1 MVAFFNFIV
10 ALAATALMVEAAPI
24 EKRQASGGGG
34 GACASYVI
42 INTRGTGE
50 MQGQSSGFRTMN
62 RNAMAKR
69 PGGSIY
75 NTVYSAGITQMSG
88 KGTADIVRK
97 VTSTLSSNPNTC
109 FILEGYS
116 QGAAATTNALPK
128 LTGNAFTAVKG
139 VFLIG
144 NPEHH
149 KGKACN
155 VDTKG
160 GKSTANVNG
169 MSAALGG
176 IPDNWVSK
184 TMDVCNYVSSLCTHI
199 QRTSYYIRKPS

>member
-1 MVAFFNFIV
+1 MVAFFNLVI
-10 ALAATALMVEAAPI
+10 ALVATAIAVEAAPI
-24 EKRQASGGGG
+24 DNTIEKRAGG
-34 GACASYVI
+34 CSSYVI

-62 RNAMAKR
+62 RKVMGQKS
-69 PGGSIY
+69 GGSIY

-88 KGTADIVRK
+88 RGTADIVRK
-97 VTSTLSSNPNTC
+97 VSSTLSSNPNTC

-128 LTGNAFTAVKG
+128 LTGKNFDAVKG

-144 NPEHH
+144 NPMHH

-160 GKSTANVNG
+160 GKSTMDVNG

-176 IPDNWVSK
+176 MPDNWVSK
-184 TMDVCNYVSSLCTHI
+184 TMDVCNYVSLLHSFH
-199 QRTSYYIRKPS
+199 

>member
-1 MVAFFNFIV
+1 MVAFSNLIV
-10 ALAATALMVEAAPI
+10 ALAATAMTVEAAPI
-24 EKRQASGGGG
+24 DTAIEKRAGG
-34 GACASYVI
+34 CSSYVI

-50 MQGQSSGFRTMN
+50 MQGQSAGFRKMN
-62 RNAMAKR
+62 SAVMSKKS
-69 PGGSIY
+69 GGAIY
-75 NTVYSAGITQMSG
+75 NTVYSAGVTQMSS

-97 VTSTLSSNPNTC
+97 VSSTLSSNPNTC

-128 LTGNAFTAVKG
+128 LTGASFDAVKG

-144 NPEHH
+144 NPMHH

-160 GKSTANVNG
+160 GKTTMNVNG

-176 IPDNWVSK
+176 GIPENWVSK
-184 TMDVCNYVSSLCTHI
+184 TMDVCNYVSLL
-199 QRTSYYIRKPS
+199 RAFL

>member
-1 MVAFFNFIV
+1 MVAFYNLIV
-10 ALAATALMVEAAPI
+10 ALVATALAVEAAPI
-24 EKRQASGGGG
+24 DDNNIEKRAGG
-34 GACASYVI
+34 CSSYVI

-50 MQGQSSGFRTMN
+50 MQGQSSGFRKMN
-62 RNAMAKR
+62 SAVMSKKS
-69 PGGSIY
+69 GGSIY
-75 NTVYSAGITQMSG
+75 NTVYSAGITQMSA

-97 VTSTLSSNPNTC
+97 VSSTLSSNPNTC

-116 QGAAATTNALPK
+116 QGAAATTNALSK
-128 LTGNAFTAVKG
+128 LTGKSFDAVKG

-144 NPEHH
+144 NPMHH

-160 GKSTANVNG
+160 GKSTMDVNG

-176 IPDNWVSK
+176 IPENWVSK
-184 TMDVCNYVSSLCTHI
+184 TMDVCNYVSLCVLSTEE
-199 QRTSYYIRKPS
+199 RARKTANPR

>member
-1 MVAFFNFIV
+1 MVAFFNLVV
-10 ALAATALMVEAAPI
+10 ALVATALAVEAAPI
-24 EKRQASGGGG
+24 DNTIEKRAGG
-34 GACASYVI
+34 CSSYVI

-62 RNAMAKR
+62 RNVMAKKS
-69 PGGSIY
+69 GGSIY
-75 NTVYSAGITQMSG
+75 NTVYSAGVTQMSS

-97 VTSTLSSNPNTC
+97 VSSTLSSNPNTC

-128 LTGNAFTAVKG
+128 LTGKSFDAVKG

-144 NPEHH
+144 NPMHH

-160 GKSTANVNG
+160 GKSTLDVNG

-176 IPDNWVSK
+176 IPENWVSK
-184 TMDVCNYVSSLCTHI
+184 TMDVCNYVSPACAF
-199 QRTSYYIRKPS
+199 R